1 MRDIY
6 NRKKILSEWIERV
19 NINLD
24 RSGSVD
30 VLSFAQY
37 MKDNTNV
44 IHWNTRCIT
53 ALINLRNFMRK
64 SYKDANKENIR
75 TPRYHREPQEL

>member
-1 MRDIY
+1 MEDIY
-6 NRKKILSEWIERV
+6 NRKKKLSDGIERV

-24 RSGSVD
+24 RPDSVD
-30 VLSFAQY
+30 VLRFAQY

-44 IHWNTRCIT
+44 IHWNIRCIT
-53 ALINLRNFMRK
+53 ALINMRNFMRK

-75 TPRYHREPQEL
+75 TP

>member
-6 NRKKILSEWIERV
+6 NRKKKLSDWIERV

-24 RSGSVD
+24 RSDSVD
-30 VLSFAQY
+30 VLRFAQY
-37 MKDNTNV
+37 MRENTNV

-53 ALINLRNFMRK
+53 ALINMRNFMRK

-75 TPRYHREPQEL
+75 TPRYHGEPQEL

>member
-6 NRKKILSEWIERV
+6 NRKKKLSDGIERV

-30 VLSFAQY
+30 VSSIAQY
-37 MKDNTNV
+37 MKDNINV
-44 IHWNTRCIT
+44 IHWNTCCIT
-53 ALINLRNFMRK
+53 ALINMRNFMRK
-64 SYKDANKENIR
+64 SYKDANKENIP
-75 TPRYHREPQEL
+75 TPRHHGEPQEL

>member
-6 NRKKILSEWIERV
+6 NRKKKLSDGIERV

-24 RSGSVD
+24 RSDSVD
-30 VLSFAQY
+30 VLRFAQY
-37 MKDNTNV
+37 MRDNTNV
-44 IHWNTRCIT
+44 IHWNIT
-53 ALINLRNFMRK
+53 ALINMRNFMHK

-75 TPRYHREPQEL
+75 TPRYHGEPQEL

>member
-6 NRKKILSEWIERV
+6 NRKKKLSDGIERV

-24 RSGSVD
+24 RSDSVD

-37 MKDNTNV
+37 MKDNINV
-44 IHWNTRCIT
+44 IHWNTSCIT
-53 ALINLRNFMRK
+53 ALINMRNFMRK

-75 TPRYHREPQEL
+75 TP

>member
-6 NRKKILSEWIERV
+6 NRKKKLSDGIERV

-30 VLSFAQY
+30 VLSIAQY

-53 ALINLRNFMRK
+53 ALINMRNFMRK

-75 TPRYHREPQEL
+75 TPRYRGEPQEL

>member
-75 TPRYHREPQEL
+75 TP

>member
-6 NRKKILSEWIERV
+6 NRKKKLSDWIERV

-24 RSGSVD
+24 RSDNVD

-37 MKDNTNV
+37 MKDNINV

-53 ALINLRNFMRK
+53 AIINMRNFMRK
-64 SYKDANKENIR
+64 SYKDANKENIC
-75 TPRYHREPQEL
+75 TPRYHGEPQEL

>member
-6 NRKKILSEWIERV
+6 NRKKKLSDWIERV

-24 RSGSVD
+24 RSDNVD

-37 MKDNTNV
+37 MKDNINV

-53 ALINLRNFMRK
+53 ALINMRNFMRK

-75 TPRYHREPQEL
+75 TPRYHGEPQEL

>member
-1 MRDIY
+1 MRDVY
-6 NRKKILSEWIERV
+6 NRKKKLSDGIERV

-24 RSGSVD
+24 RLDSVD
-30 VLSFAQY
+30 VLSFAQH

-53 ALINLRNFMRK
+53 ALINMRNFMRK

-75 TPRYHREPQEL
+75 TLRYHGEPQEL

>member
-6 NRKKILSEWIERV
+6 NRKKKLSDGIERV

-24 RSGSVD
+24 RSDSVD

-53 ALINLRNFMRK
+53 ALINMRNFMRK
-64 SYKDANKENIR
+64 SYKGANKENIR
-75 TPRYHREPQEL
+75 TFRYHGEPQEL

>member
-1 MRDIY
+1 MRDNY
-6 NRKKILSEWIERV
+6 NRKKKLSDWIERV

-24 RSGSVD
+24 RSDSVD

-37 MKDNTNV
+37 MKDNINV
-44 IHWNTRCIT
+44 IHWNTSCIT
-53 ALINLRNFMRK
+53 ALINMRNFMRK

-75 TPRYHREPQEL
+75 TPRYHGEPQEL